1 MAAAKRKKKS
11 TKRKTTKKKTTTQTQ
26 SNLVR
31 VCLLLFG
38 IALSI
43 ITIMQLGIVGE
54 LLYGF
59 VNYLFGV

>member
-43 ITIMQLGIVGE
+43 ITIIQRGI
-54 LLYGF
+54 LC
-59 VNYLFGV
+59 